1 MTSYMTDDKCLKV
14 INNTARFGY
23 DYLRQWGLHHTV
35 TGFSGGA
42 DSLLIA
48 CLNMVMA
55 EMAVADNYPLNN
67 FGMTLPVNS
76 SADSLRLGRLTAEV
90 TGTTLVHDELTDIF
104 HFMTG
109 ALDWHEYFAVDP
121 DTYDGQV
128 LSRIVA
134 GRRGHMQ
141 QLDTKIRQILKTTPG
156 CETALAAWEWTG
168 KLAQGNLRA
177 RLRMIVLYHFAQR
190 VGGLVMS
197 TDNLSEHLLAFW
209 TKHGDVG
216 DLGLIQYLFKGSEVY
231 DLLNWFNKYRFD
243 GAINPIIEAKPDDG
257 LGINKGG
264 DVAQIGAEYPDSDII
279 TRSLINDGFEPDGEL
294 DQLDH
299 LPSVDGY
306 PDDTVMK
313 IARRTVN
320 GKHKRADCVAPT
332 RAQIGLPDYK
342 DVPVR

>member
-1 MTSYMTDDKCLKV
+1 MDYHLDDPTCERV

-23 DYLRQWGLHHTV
+23 HYLRGWNLHNTV
-35 TGFSGGA
+35 VGYSGGA
-42 DSLLIA
+42 DGLLIG
-48 CLNMVMA
+48 CLSMVMG
-55 EMAVADNYPLNN
+55 EMAVVDDYSLNN
-67 FGMTLPVNS
+67 FGMTLPTNS
-76 SADSLRLGRLTAEV
+76 SSDSLRLGRLTAEV
-90 TGTTLVHDELTDIF
+90 TGTTLVHDDLTDVF
-104 HFMTG
+104 LFMMG
-109 ALDWHEYFAVDP
+109 SLDWHEYFSVDQ
-121 DTYDGQV
+121 DTHDGQV

-168 KLAQGNLRA
+168 KLAQGNIRA

-231 DLLNWFNKYRFD
+231 DLLRWFNKYRFD
-243 GAINPIIEAKPDDG
+243 GAITPIIEAKPDDG
-257 LGINKGG
+257 LDIDKGG
-264 DVAQIGAEYPDSDII
+264 DAAQIGAEYPDSDII
-279 TRSLINDGFEPDGEL
+279 TRSLCNDGFEPDGEL

-306 PDDTVMK
+306 PDETVMK
-313 IARRTVN
+313 IAKRTVN
-320 GKHKRADCVAPT
+320 GKHKRADCIAPT
-332 RAQIGLPDYK
+332 RAQIGLPDYR